1 MAQITAATLQTTLDS
16 TNTRKAFLVTKGF
29 NQNATYDWWYV
40 LVGVYQATNPTLVP
54 GRARWCRS
62 TIANTA
68 ADQATEVITALAG

>member
-16 TNTRKAFLVTKGF
+16 TNTMKAFQVIKGF
-29 NQNATYDWWYV
+29 NQSVTYDWWYV
-40 LVGVYQATNPTLVP
+40 LVGIYQTANPTLVP
-54 GRARWCRS
+54 GRARWCRT